1 MNILNLEPATNFSGG
16 VNQTILNSIEL
27 KNRGHKV
34 YLACVKESFVHK
46 RLKDEGFDFVF
57 IDEERALYSAKLI
70 RKFLESNEVDIVH
83 THHSKGHTIGL
94 LALMGRGKEKLVVQ
108 RGVIFA
114 AKNPFKYLNPRVN
127 LFIANS
133 NVVKKV
139 LMKSFV
145 SKRKIRVIYTAVD
158 ENTVYGLNRDE
169 IRDKLGFEN
178 RFVFGIVGNY
188 SDWKGQDLLLRAF
201 ANIKNK
207 GNALLVFI
215 GKNTE
220 LLKQQAEKL
229 GVFEHIKIL
238 GFREDAPKLIKGFDC
253 LVIPS
258 IKGESFPNVAVEAF
272 FSKTVVM
279 GTTVGGIPELLENG
293 RGFLCKPEVE
303 SMMNTMLAVYHY
315 ENRDEITNRA
325 YEFAKENLTIQK
337 KIDRLESVYRKL
349 LER

>member
-1 MNILNLEPATNFSGG
+1 MNILQVEPATNFSGG
-16 VNQTILNSIEL
+16 VNQTILNSLEL
-27 KNRGHKV
+27 KKRGHRV

-46 RLKDEGFDFVF
+46 RLKEKGFDFIF
-57 IDEERALYSAKLI
+57 IDEERSLYSAKLI
-70 RKFLESNEVDIVH
+70 RNFLKENEVDIVH
-83 THHSKGHTIGL
+83 THHSKGHRIGL
-94 LALMGRGKEKLVVQ
+94 LALMGRRKEKLVVQ
-108 RGVIFA
+108 RGVIFN
-114 AKNPFKYLNPRVN
+114 AKNPLKYLNPRVN

-133 NVVKKV
+133 NVVKNV

-145 SKRKIRVIYTAVD
+145 SKKKIRVIYTAVD
-158 ENTVYGLNRDE
+158 ESAVYGSSRDE
-169 IRDKLGFEN
+169 IRNKFGFEN

-201 ANIKNK
+201 AGIENR

-220 LLKQQAEKL
+220 LLKEQVEKL
-229 GVFEHIKIL
+229 GVSEYVKIL
-238 GFREDAPKLIKGFDC
+238 GFREDAPKLIKGLDC

-293 RGFLCKPEVE
+293 RGFLCKPEAE
-303 SMMNTMLAVYHY
+303 SLMNTMLAVYHY
-315 ENRDEITNRA
+315 EDRNKIINRA

-337 KIDRLESVYRKL
+337 KIDRLEFVYKEL
-349 LER
+349 LEK